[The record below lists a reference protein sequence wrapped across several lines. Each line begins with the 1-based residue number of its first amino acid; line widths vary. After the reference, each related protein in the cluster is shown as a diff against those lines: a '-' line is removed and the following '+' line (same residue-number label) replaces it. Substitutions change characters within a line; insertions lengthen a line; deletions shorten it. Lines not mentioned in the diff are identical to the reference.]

1 MRRRAHARAGRNRPS
16 SRARRAGGVVLGR
29 HNSLRISTSIFAT
42 SPTISAAIA
51 SEFAESD
58 GLHQSSLILL
68 GLLLFVLTFFVL
80 AGARLMLMRLETK
93 AGK

>member
-1 MRRRAHARAGRNRPS
+1 MERRVTSITGQPRRAQSWRVSA
-16 SRARRAGGVVLGR
+16 
-29 HNSLRISTSIFAT
+29 
-42 SPTISAAIA
+42 ISAAIA

-80 AGARLMLMRLETK
+80 AIARLMLLRLEKK